1 MRIVVIGGSGLVG
14 ARLVERLRREGH
26 NVVAASRSTGV
37 DTVSGEGLAKAL
49 EGAATVVDVS
59 NPPTSGGMTSSDFF
73 RTSGRNIVGAGRAA
87 SVQHLIVLSVVGTDL
102 LAEGDYFQGKLLQE
116 DLAVRSG
123 MPFTIVRATQFY
135 EFMRTIAYAGSVRN
149 SVRAPDTLVQP
160 AAADDVAAELAHIAN
175 AVPLL
180 GTVELAGP
188 EVLPLA
194 EVLRRILDAD
204 RDVRPVITD
213 AEALYFGIRL
223 GRRTLLPGAGPR
235 IARTRVDDWLEASK
249 DRKFA

>member
-87 SVQHLIVLSVVGTDL
+87 GVQHLIVLSVVGTDL
-102 LAEGDYFQGKLLQE
+102 LAEVDYFQGKLLQE

-135 EFMRTIAYAGSVRN
+135 EFMRTIAYAGSVLN
-149 SVRAPDTLVQP
+149 SVRVPDTLVQP

-188 EVLPLA
+188 GVLPLA

-204 RDVRPVITD
+204 RDVRPIITD